1 MENNSTPITHVN
13 SIHGKINFNVDSN
26 GCLVLCQRNTYG
38 TSNRIIL
45 NPADEAEKLAKALF
59 KKKQELVPS
68 VKPKK
73 TQAKPKVKQQT
84 TTAQSKSIA
93 PSYMEQQKAEHPNAY
108 SKWTEAEDNTLKKY
122 CQEGKSVDETAG
134 LLKRN
139 AGAITSR
146 IKKLGIVKND

>member
-13 SIHGKINFNVDSN
+13 SVYGKINFNVDSS
-26 GCLVLCQRNTYG
+26 GCLVLCQSNSYG

-59 KKKQELVPS
+59 KKKQELMPS

-73 TQAKPKVKQQT
+73 VQAKPKVKQQT
-84 TTAQSKSIA
+84 TATQSKGTA
-93 PSYMEQQKAEHPNAY
+93 PSYMEQQEAEHPNAY
-108 SKWTEAEDNTLKKY
+108 SKWTEVEDNTLKKY
-122 CQEGKSVDETAG
+122 CHEGKSVDEIAG
-134 LLKRN
+134 LIKRN

-146 IKKLGIVKND
+146 MKKLGIVKND

>member
-1 MENNSTPITHVN
+1 MDNKVTPITHVN
-13 SIHGKINFNVDSN
+13 SVYGKIDFNVDSN
-26 GCLVLCQRNTYG
+26 GCLVLCQRNSYG

-59 KKKQELVPS
+59 KKKQELVLS

-108 SKWTEAEDNTLKKY
+108 SKWTEVEDNTLKKY
-122 CQEGKSVDETAG
+122 CQEGKSVDEIAG

-146 IKKLGIVKND
+146 MKKLGIVKNG

>member
-1 MENNSTPITHVN
+1 MDNKVTPITHVN
-13 SIHGKINFNVDSN
+13 SVYGKIDFNVDSN
-26 GCLVLCQRNTYG
+26 GCLVLCQRNSYG

-59 KKKQELVPS
+59 KKKQELMPS

-73 TQAKPKVKQQT
+73 VQAKPKVKQQT
-84 TTAQSKSIA
+84 TATQSKSTA

-108 SKWTEAEDNTLKKY
+108 SKWTEAEDNTLKSY
-122 CQEGKSVDETAG
+122 CQEGKSVDEIAG

-146 IKKLGIVKND
+146 MKKLNITKNK